1 MKFNHATLR
10 TWEFV
15 SFVLVSLGAW
25 IAEIQGT
32 FTGTQAVVLSSV
44 AAGITALARGYA
56 KQGADVKN
64 WWETTEFFVAVIG
77 ALQAVIAQLNGTIS
91 GQTMTL
97 LASGLGFALAISRGL
112 AKNPLVAAGLQPVTL
127 PDTPQV
133 VAEVV
138 SAPQQ
143 TASAKKPPNK

>member
-143 TASAKKPPNK
+143 AASAKKPPNK

>member
-1 MKFNHATLR
+1 MKINRKTLF
-10 TWEFV
+10 TWEFI
-15 SFVLVSLGAW
+15 SFVLVSVGAW

-44 AAGITALARGYA
+44 AAGVMALARGYA

-77 ALQAVIAQLNGTIS
+77 AAQAAIAQLSGTIS

-112 AKNPLVAAGLQPVTL
+112 AKNPLVAAGLATVKKT
-127 PDTPQV
+127 DTPQV
-133 VAEVV
+133 VAEVTQ
-138 SAPQQ
+138 SPTGGAG
-143 TASAKKPPNK
+143 KPPNK

>member
-1 MKFNHATLR
+1 VKLNRSTMV

-15 SFVLVSLGAW
+15 SFVLVTVGAW

-32 FTGTQAVVLSSV
+32 FTGTQAVVLSAA
-44 AAGITALARGYA
+44 AAGVTALARGYA

-64 WWETTEFFVAVIG
+64 WWETTEFFVAVVG
-77 ALQAVIAQLNGTIS
+77 ALQAVLAQLNGTIS

-112 AKNPLVAAGLQPVTL
+112 AKNPLVAAGLQ
-127 PDTPQV
+127 
-133 VAEVV
+133 
-138 SAPQQ
+138 
-143 TASAKKPPNK
+143 TASEVAPSVVVEPAQGTPPAAK

>member
-1 MKFNHATLR
+1 MKFNRATLSS
-10 TWEFV
+10 WEFV

-32 FTGTQAVVLSSV
+32 FTGTQAVALSAA
-44 AAGITALARGYA
+44 AAGITALARGFA
-56 KQGADVKN
+56 KSGADVKN

-77 ALQAVIAQLNGTIS
+77 AGQAVIAQLNGTIS

-112 AKNPLVAAGLQPVTL
+112 AKNPLVAAGLVPAAGASTPTSVT
-127 PDTPQV
+127 
-133 VAEVV
+133 EVV
-138 SAPQQ
+138 PAPK
-143 TASAKKPPNK
+143 AAPEAKKPASK